1 MKTRAPVCVFNLG
14 HSLSAL
20 KTIRCRAAV
29 AWEAGK
35 PLSMEEVEVAPPQ
48 AGEVRVKVNTL
59 LYGATVFIY

>member
-1 MKTRAPVCVFNLG
+1 MCVFSLG
-14 HSLSAL
+14 DSLYVV

-35 PLSMEEVEVAPPQ
+35 PLSMEEVEVAPPR

-59 LYGATVFIY
+59 LYRVTALIYYIKGLV